1 MNMTNSQLRSSLIA
15 TAITAALIFSF
26 VSPVHAATLTR
37 QLEEGMSGADVSTL
51 QAYLAQDPSIYP
63 QGLVTGYY
71 GFLTKS
77 AVANYQSQ
85 VGLPSVG
92 RVGPATMAALNIAMS
107 GSPTQMSGDVSAPML
122 GAETLVTSMTAATI
136 AWSTDEAANSRVM
149 YSTSRPFL
157 YASAW
162 SAASANGLSATAN
175 VTITGLQPH
184 TTYYYTIEST
194 DTSGNMSLTLQKSF
208 MTQ

>member
-1 MNMTNSQLRSSLIA
+1 MNITNPQLRASLIA
-15 TAITAALIFSF
+15 TAVSAALIFSF
-26 VSPVHAATLTR
+26 AAPVYAASLTR
-37 QLEEGMSGADVSTL
+37 ELEQGMSGADVSTL
-51 QAYLAQDPSIYP
+51 QTYLAQDPSLYP
-63 QGLVTGYY
+63 QGLVTGFF

-77 AVANYQSQ
+77 AVSNYQSQ
-85 VGLPSVG
+85 AGLPAVG

-107 GSPTQMSGDVSAPML
+107 GSPTQMSGDTSAPIL
-122 GAETLVTSMTAATI
+122 AAETVVTSMTSATI
-136 AWSTDEAANSRVM
+136 AWSTNEAVNSRVM

-175 VTITGLQPH
+175 VTMTGLLPH

-194 DTSGNMSLTLQKSF
+194 DTSGNMSLTLQKPF
-208 MTQ
+208 TTQ